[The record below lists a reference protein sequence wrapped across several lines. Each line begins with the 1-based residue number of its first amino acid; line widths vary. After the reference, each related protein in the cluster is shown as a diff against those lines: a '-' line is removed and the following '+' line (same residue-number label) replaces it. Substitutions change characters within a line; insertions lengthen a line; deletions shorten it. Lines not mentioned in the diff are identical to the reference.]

1 VKIGVFDS
9 GVGGLSVVRAIEKAL
24 PNDEIIFAND
34 SKNVPYGTKTPEH
47 ILVLVRPIFQQLAD
61 QGCRVIVVACN
72 TVSTTI
78 ISQLREQ
85 FAVPLIAMEPMI
97 KPAAEMTKSGVIA
110 VCATPTTLASD
121 RYHYLKDTFAN
132 NVEVIEP
139 DCSQW
144 SYLIEHNQINK
155 NHISKVIE
163 PALEKGSDV
172 IVLGCTHYHW
182 IEQEIKDITRG
193 RAIIIQPEEPVIRQ
207 LKTVMQQL
215 P

>member
-1 VKIGVFDS
+1 MKIGVFDS

-24 PNDEIIFAND
+24 PYDEIIFAND
-34 SKNVPYGTKTPEH
+34 SKNVPYGTKTPEQ
-47 ILVLVRPIFQQLAD
+47 ILILVRPIFQQLID
-61 QGCRVIVVACN
+61 RGCRVIVVACN

-97 KPAAEMTKSGVIA
+97 KPAAEMTKSGVIV

-182 IEQEIKDITRG
+182 IEQEIKDITRS

-207 LKTVMQQL
+207 LKRVMQQL